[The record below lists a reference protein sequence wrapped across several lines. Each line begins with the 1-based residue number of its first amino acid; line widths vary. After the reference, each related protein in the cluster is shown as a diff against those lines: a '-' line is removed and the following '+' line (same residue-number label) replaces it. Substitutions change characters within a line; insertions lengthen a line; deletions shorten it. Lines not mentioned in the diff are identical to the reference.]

1 MRTPKPAE
9 ESLSQVPRVTTK
21 EIARRV
27 EEPCSDR
34 AGDVPQ
40 QPAADTKTTPPFQPR
55 PIVFYLFPSVQNPSW
70 THRVGLVRDQL
81 DNNGNATQALKERS
95 IQAAYGSVHQK
106 FTIPRRY
113 NRCIVCQKSTRR
125 INNNNNN
132 VFGSLVRCM
141 NQKKKKARKVR
152 RHQQISYIRLNVVG
166 FGVKGGHW
174 RDVLPCHLD
183 QTRVTYGPIK
193 THLPVLIQQIS
204 QHRKSYFS
212 LI

>member
-81 DNNGNATQALKERS
+81 DTME
-95 IQAAYGSVHQK
+95 
-106 FTIPRRY
+106 
-113 NRCIVCQKSTRR
+113 TRR
-125 INNNNNN
+125 KRSKSAVYKQRMVQSIK
-132 VFGSLVRCM
+132 SLPY
-141 NQKKKKARKVR
+141 
-152 RHQQISYIRLNVVG
+152 HGDII
-166 FGVKGGHW
+166 
-174 RDVLPCHLD
+174 DVL
-183 QTRVTYGPIK
+183 YA
-193 THLPVLIQQIS
+193 
-204 QHRKSYFS
+204 KSRHGV
-212 LI
+212 